1 LALTPY
7 GGWHKEAKEWT
18 DRVAH
23 TGDKV
28 PHDAWDER
36 FEHPARTWAPASHR
50 SFTLQVTGVAM
61 ANATYMFM
69 RENSRCE
76 LMRVVRAKAVAS
88 VEMAVPPAMVAGELS
103 VETNL
108 SEGETSGEDLCDG
121 DYSDIDD
128 LSSGS
133 IRRAHGQHW
142 QAIK

>member
-1 LALTPY
+1 MSHLTY
-7 GGWHKEAKEWT
+7 T
-18 DRVAH
+18 
-23 TGDKV
+23 

-36 FEHPARTWAPASHR
+36 FEHPARTWASASHR
-50 SFTLQVTGVAM
+50 AFTLQATGVAM
-61 ANATYMFM
+61 ANATYMYM
-69 RENSRCE
+69 RENSRFE
-76 LMRVVRAKAVAS
+76 MMRAVGANAVAS

-103 VETNL
+103 VETTHKI

-128 LSSGS
+128 LPSVS